1 MASSLLDRVKRPTQ
15 SAETFI
21 AGADAPTTIAPMPPP
36 DPAASQAAIAPTQ
49 VTAAALEMT
58 PTADITVTPK
68 ASAPRVRRSVGED
81 PRKYDVPRYTF
92 NLRLNDYELELLRS
106 LADEQRESMQRI
118 VKNGL
123 IPYLEGL
130 RKTSKNSNTQ

>member
-1 MASSLLDRVKRPTQ
+1 MASSLLDRVKRPPQ

-21 AGADAPTTIAPMPPP
+21 AAADAPPPSTP
-36 DPAASQAAIAPTQ
+36 TPAAPSIPTKSE
-49 VTAAALEMT
+49 VTTAAPEAIDNMGAPHSKTRAT
-58 PTADITVTPK
+58 P
-68 ASAPRVRRSVGED
+68 RERRTSTED
-81 PRKYDVPRYTF
+81 TRKYDVPRYTF

-130 RKTSKNSNTQ
+130 QKTGRKVNS

>member
-1 MASSLLDRVKRPTQ
+1 MASSLLDRVKRPPQ

-21 AGADAPTTIAPMPPP
+21 AAADATQPSAPMPAAPSLPINP
-36 DPAASQAAIAPTQ
+36 DATTAATEAIENTSVQISKIRPTQ
-49 VTAAALEMT
+49 RERR
-58 PTADITVTPK
+58 
-68 ASAPRVRRSVGED
+68 APSED

-106 LADEQRESMQRI
+106 LADEQRESMQKI

-123 IPYLEGL
+123 IPYLESK
-130 RKTSKNSNTQ
+130 RKSSP

>member
-1 MASSLLDRVKRPTQ
+1 MASSLLDRVKRPPQ

-21 AGADAPTTIAPMPPP
+21 AAADAPPPSAPT
-36 DPAASQAAIAPTQ
+36 PAAPSTPINPAVATANTEAIEEAREPLYKTR
-49 VTAAALEMT
+49 TT
-58 PTADITVTPK
+58 
-68 ASAPRVRRSVGED
+68 PRVRRASSED

-106 LADEQRESMQRI
+106 LADEQRESMQKI

-130 RKTSKNSNTQ
+130 RKTGTKANS

>member
-21 AGADAPTTIAPMPPP
+21 AAADAPMIIAPIPPP
-36 DPAASQAAIAPTQ
+36 DPTASQAVIAPTP
-49 VTAAALEMT
+49 VTDTSPEIALT
-58 PTADITVTPK
+58 PAITATPK
-68 ASAPRVRRSVGED
+68 ASVPRARRSVGED

-106 LADEQRESMQRI
+106 LADEQRESMQKI

-130 RKTSKNSNTQ
+130 RKTSKNS

>member
-1 MASSLLDRVKRPTQ
+1 MASSLLDRVKRPPQ

-21 AGADAPTTIAPMPPP
+21 AAADAPPTNAPIPASSSPPNNTDVATTATEAIESAGAPISK
-36 DPAASQAAIAPTQ
+36 ARPTQ
-49 VTAAALEMT
+49 RGRR
-58 PTADITVTPK
+58 
-68 ASAPRVRRSVGED
+68 ASSED
-81 PRKYDVPRYTF
+81 PRKHDVPRYTF

-106 LADEQRESMQRI
+106 LADEQRESMQKI

-130 RKTSKNSNTQ
+130 HGKSKPARES

>member
-1 MASSLLDRVKRPTQ
+1 MASSLLDRVKRPPQ

-21 AGADAPTTIAPMPPP
+21 AAADAPPKDSPPAS
-36 DPAASQAAIAPTQ
+36 AATPPTASGS
-49 VTAAALEMT
+49 VTETMAAAVENA
-58 PTADITVTPK
+58 PPAIIAK
-68 ASAPRVRRSVGED
+68 AQPPQRVRQAPGED
-81 PRKYDVPRYTF
+81 PRKHDVPRYTF

-106 LADEQRESMQRI
+106 LAEEQRESMQKI

-130 RKTSKNSNTQ
+130 RAKQPR

>member
-1 MASSLLDRVKRPTQ
+1 MASSLLDRVKRPPP

-21 AGADAPTTIAPMPPP
+21 AAADE
-36 DPAASQAAIAPTQ
+36 PAKIAPTPPADPPATQ
-49 VTAAALEMT
+49 ALIAPTPIPATPPDVRPASPVTAPA
-58 PTADITVTPK
+58 K
-68 ASAPRVRRSVGED
+68 ASSPRTRHSSDED

-106 LADEQRESMQRI
+106 LADEHRESMQKI

-123 IPYLEGL
+123 IPYLEAL
-130 RKTSKNSNTQ
+130 RKTGKKTSTP

>member
-1 MASSLLDRVKRPTQ
+1 MASSLLDRVKRPAQ
-15 SAETFI
+15 STETFI
-21 AGADAPTTIAPMPPP
+21 AAADAPAIIAPMPLS
-36 DPAASQAAIAPTQ
+36 DPATTHAIIAPTPAI
-49 VTAAALEMT
+49 TA
-58 PTADITVTPK
+58 TPK
-68 ASAPRVRRSVGED
+68 ASAPRARRSAGED

-106 LADEQRESMQRI
+106 LADEQRESMQKI

-130 RKTSKNSNTQ
+130 RKASKN

>member
-1 MASSLLDRVKRPTQ
+1 MASSLLDRIKRQPQ

-21 AGADAPTTIAPMPPP
+21 AAADATAP
-36 DPAASQAAIAPTQ
+36 
-49 VTAAALEMT
+49 
-58 PTADITVTPK
+58 
-68 ASAPRVRRSVGED
+68 SAPIPVVPPLPINSDVTTAVPEATENAGDPISKIRSTQRKRRAPSED

-106 LADEQRESMQRI
+106 LADEQRESMQKI

-123 IPYLEGL
+123 IPYLEEL
-130 RKTSKNSNTQ
+130 RKRVINS

>member
-1 MASSLLDRVKRPTQ
+1 MASSLLDRVKRPPQ

-21 AGADAPTTIAPMPPP
+21 AAADATPPN
-36 DPAASQAAIAPTQ
+36 APTPT
-49 VTAAALEMT
+49 VPSLPIKPDVPTAATEPIENTGAEISKT
-58 PTADITVTPK
+58 
-68 ASAPRVRRSVGED
+68 RSVPRERRLPTED
-81 PRKYDVPRYTF
+81 PRKHDVPRYTF

-106 LADEQRESMQRI
+106 LAEEQRESMQKI

-130 RKTSKNSNTQ
+130 RKKAQDHR

>member
-1 MASSLLDRVKRPTQ
+1 MASSLLDRVKRPPQ

-21 AGADAPTTIAPMPPP
+21 AAADATPFNAPT
-36 DPAASQAAIAPTQ
+36 PAATAPPINPNVT
-49 VTAAALEMT
+49 TAAAEVIEIAAE
-58 PTADITVTPK
+58 PVSKPRPSPRERRA
-68 ASAPRVRRSVGED
+68 ASED

-106 LADEQRESMQRI
+106 LADDQRESMQKI
-118 VKNGL
+118 VKSGL

-130 RKTSKNSNTQ
+130 RAKQSRDK

>member
-1 MASSLLDRVKRPTQ
+1 MASSLLDRVKRPPP

-21 AGADAPTTIAPMPPP
+21 AAAEAPPTSA
-36 DPAASQAAIAPTQ
+36 PAAATVSTVPSND
-49 VTAAALEMT
+49 
-58 PTADITVTPK
+58 TADPLTKAIDLEPSASPPK
-68 ASAPRVRRSVGED
+68 ARPAPRVRHTPSED
-81 PRKYDVPRYTF
+81 PRKHDVPRYTF

-106 LADEQRESMQRI
+106 LAEETRESMQKI

-130 RKTSKNSNTQ
+130 RSKQPREK

>member
-1 MASSLLDRVKRPTQ
+1 MASSLLDRVKRPPQ

-21 AGADAPTTIAPMPPP
+21 AAADAPPT
-36 DPAASQAAIAPTQ
+36 SAPTPA
-49 VTAAALEMT
+49 TMPTPMSSELGAAPTMTKAIELE
-58 PTADITVTPK
+58 PHVSPSK
-68 ASAPRVRRSVGED
+68 SRPAPRARHTPSED
-81 PRKYDVPRYTF
+81 PRKHEVPRYTF

-106 LADEQRESMQRI
+106 LADETRESMQKI

-130 RKTSKNSNTQ
+130 RSKQPREEK